1 MNFHT
6 NRLAKDRKNHNSVIH
21 SRTIVARRICLLV
34 GLHYLYRSVTFF
46 VTVLPK
52 PDASFHCAPQ
62 LNNTSVLVVLE
73 RFVTLASGFGLT
85 INGNYVYCGD
95 YIYSG
100 HTTMLVS
107 CYLIIQGSTLDKI
120 TQYCI
125 PIEEITAY

>member
-1 MNFHT
+1 MPLLDCRGEEWVN
-6 NRLAKDRKNHNSVIH
+6 DRI
-21 SRTIVARRICLLV
+21 TD
-34 GLHYLYRSVTFF
+34 LHYLYRSLTFF

-52 PDASFHCAPQ
+52 PDAGFNCAPQ
-62 LNNTSVLVVLE
+62 LNNTSVLVVLQ
-73 RFVTLASGFGLT
+73 RFVTLATGFGLT